1 MVAYNNSFKVKWCYS
16 KGQRFYILRLYAL
29 HHKHLALYIKLTLQA
44 ISAILDVHLS
54 LLQSISVL
62 VAAPPHM
69 VQWYRFTLLH
79 FCMLFVPQFWIYI
92 CLLNYTGDFCVDCRA
107 SNGDNWYCSPH
118 FSCSRSGPATT
129 NLGFCSKNKYC
140 KNQTESNVELYRW
153 KLKSSF
159 IRAASLRRAVA
170 TGYWIMFISYSEILS
185 RNDCRYEWELVTF
198 TVQHATCLFSF
209 MRIQYTRV
217 EIIKSG
223 YSVLHVSSA
232 ERTNWITVDR

>member
-1 MVAYNNSFKVKWCYS
+1 MVVYNNSFKVKWCYL

-29 HHKHLALYIKLTLQA
+29 HYKHLALYIKLALQA
-44 ISAILDVHLS
+44 ISAVLDVKSS

-92 CLLNYTGDFCVDCRA
+92 CLLNYTGYFCVNDC
-107 SNGDNWYCSPH
+107 GNWYCSPH
-118 FSCSRSGPATT
+118 FSCSRSDPATT

-159 IRAASLRRAVA
+159 IRVASLRRAVA
-170 TGYWIMFISYSEILS
+170 TGHWIMFISCIEIL
-185 RNDCRYEWELVTF
+185 
-198 TVQHATCLFSF
+198 
-209 MRIQYTRV
+209 
-217 EIIKSG
+217 
-223 YSVLHVSSA
+223 
-232 ERTNWITVDR
+232 